1 MIEHRSAVSV
11 VMDVEL
17 GSISFEK
24 FKFEATD
31 SESESPPPRV
41 RLGVP
46 GVLRFSHADSTATII
61 ALEVFEGLIRNYYI
75 HTQYSVNCV

>member
-17 GSISFEK
+17 GSISFE
-24 FKFEATD
+24 KFEATD

-46 GVLRFSHADSTATII
+46 GVLRFSHANSTATII
-61 ALEVFEGLIRNYYI
+61 ALEVFEGSDSELL
-75 HTQYSVNCV
+75 HTYSVSSS